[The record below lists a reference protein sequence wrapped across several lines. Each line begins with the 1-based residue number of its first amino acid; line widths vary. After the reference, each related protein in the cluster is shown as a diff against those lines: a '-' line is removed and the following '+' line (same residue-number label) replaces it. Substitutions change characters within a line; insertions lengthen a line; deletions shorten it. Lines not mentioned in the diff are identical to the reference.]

1 VNSGSGLPIRNVAT
15 AVKVANKRLGAGD
28 AGTPVSAIGPARRAK
43 SGAAGKVNA
52 TGNASGSK
60 RPRWPEVLPPRLQ
73 LEPAQRARASAQQP
87 IPWILPGDLAAGRVV
102 TKFSRSG
109 CVRRLSDSVRALA
122 VRRYDVCS
130 TGRRTGGDG
139 IVVRDRGVSG
149 RHARHRTPLEV
160 VSPYCEAA

>member
-1 VNSGSGLPIRNVAT
+1 
-15 AVKVANKRLGAGD
+15 VKVANKRPGGGD

-43 SGAAGKVNA
+43 SGDAGKVSG

-60 RPRWPEVLPPRLQ
+60 RPRWPAALPPRLQ
-73 LEPAQRARASAQQP
+73 LEPAHRARASAQQP

-102 TKFSRSG
+102 TNFSRSG
-109 CVRRLSDSVRALA
+109 RVRRLNISVRALA
-122 VRRYDVCS
+122 VRHYDACS

-139 IVVRDRGVSG
+139 IVVRDRGVGG
-149 RHARHRTPLEV
+149 RHAAHRTPLEV